1 MTRVHIVGAG
11 LAGLS
16 AAVRLASAGRRVTV
30 YESSNHAGGRC
41 RSFHDSVVDASID
54 NGNHLLLS
62 GNRSTMAYLA
72 EIGAADSLA
81 GPDGAEFP
89 FVDLAS
95 GARWTVR
102 PNGGRLPWWILC
114 PGRRP
119 PGSRA
124 SDFLAALRLRNV
136 SPEATVQDV
145 LGDTGALYETFWE
158 PLAVAALNT
167 PADRAAA
174 APLWQV
180 LKETFALGAVS
191 CRPRIAR
198 DGLSASLVDPALAF
212 LSRSGADIRFAHRLR
227 AMSRHDGRIGHLDFG
242 EAGVVVQPS
251 DSVVLALPPM
261 GLKPV
266 FPDIPV
272 PEESHAIVNVHFRL
286 DRPPAGA
293 GTITLLGL
301 VGGVAQWLFVRGD
314 IASVTVSAADRLA
327 DESADQIAALAWR
340 DVSRALGLDGATVP
354 RNRVVKER
362 RATFSQ
368 TPAALRLRPGPVT
381 AVPNLYLAGDWTDT
395 GLPATIESAVR
406 SGHAAT
412 EAILKA

>member
-191 CRPRIAR
+191 PATGCRPVSSTRRWPSCPGPAPI
-198 DGLSASLVDPALAF
+198 SASPTACGPCRAMTAASAIWTSARPGWSCSRRIVWSWRSPPWASNRYF
-212 LSRSGADIRFAHRLR
+212 RTSRSPKKAMPSSMSISGSTGRL
-227 AMSRHDGRIGHLDFG
+227 
-242 EAGVVVQPS
+242 
-251 DSVVLALPPM
+251 
-261 GLKPV
+261 
-266 FPDIPV
+266 PV
-272 PEESHAIVNVHFRL
+272 PAR
-286 DRPPAGA
+286 
-293 GTITLLGL
+293 
-301 VGGVAQWLFVRGD
+301 
-314 IASVTVSAADRLA
+314 
-327 DESADQIAALAWR
+327 
-340 DVSRALGLDGATVP
+340 
-354 RNRVVKER
+354 
-362 RATFSQ
+362 
-368 TPAALRLRPGPVT
+368 
-381 AVPNLYLAGDWTDT
+381 
-395 GLPATIESAVR
+395 
-406 SGHAAT
+406 
-412 EAILKA
+412 